1 MSELPKD
8 ILGQLEY
15 FEQHIPVWAAD
26 PAAIGLTAQQV
37 VDITSFTGAMR
48 VSYNN
53 AQAARAESK
62 SKTVLQRDALG
73 SMVGLGTALIATIKA
88 FADASG
94 DGPAVYAAAQIDPSN
109 IPSPLGPPVVATEFI
124 TSLHN
129 SGAIGITWKGTTA
142 NGTYYTIHRKLD
154 SESAFSLIGNASDR
168 EFTDATIPAGTPH
181 ATYFLIT
188 HRDSQNSGA
197 SEYITVNLG
206 VGGSVG
212 GGGGGGGLGD
222 TGEASGSM
230 GIAA

>member
-1 MSELPKD
+1 MAELPND
-8 ILGQLEY
+8 ILGKLEY
-15 FEQHIPVWAAD
+15 FEQHIPVWASD

-37 VDITSFTGAMR
+37 IDITSFTGAMR

-94 DGPAVYAAAQIDPSN
+94 AGPAVYAAAQIDPAN
-109 IPSPLGPPVVATEFI
+109 TASPIDPPVVATEFI

-129 SGAIGITWKGTTA
+129 SGAIEINWKGTVA

-154 SESAFSLIGNASDR
+154 SETNFSLIGNASDR
-168 EFTDATIPAGTPH
+168 YFKDSTIPAGTPR
-181 ATYFLIT
+181 ATYYLIT
-188 HRDSQNSGA
+188 HRDALNSGQ
-197 SEYITVNLG
+197 SEHITVNLG
-206 VGGSVG
+206 VVG
-212 GGGGGGGLGD
+212 GTVGGTAD